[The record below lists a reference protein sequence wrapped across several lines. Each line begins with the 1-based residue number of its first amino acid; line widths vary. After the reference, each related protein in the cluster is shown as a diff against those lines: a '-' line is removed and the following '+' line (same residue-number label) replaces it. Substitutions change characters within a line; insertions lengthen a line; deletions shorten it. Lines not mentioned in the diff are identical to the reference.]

1 MKFYTSVEQRRND
14 LLVRG
19 YENGKRVQRRI
30 AYKPYLFVPTKQ
42 PSQYKTLDGKQVDKI
57 QFDSIG
63 EARDFAKQYKD
74 ISSFEYYGM
83 NRWPYVYINDEY
95 PGEMDFDVKYR

>member
-57 QFDSIG
+57 QFDV
-63 EARDFAKQYKD
+63 EVAKHRRVFATD
-74 ISSFEYYGM
+74 DAGSVD
-83 NRWPYVYINDEY
+83 R
-95 PGEMDFDVKYR
+95 